1 MRRSVIALFFLA
13 VVPAARAQSTQATVF
28 QHVRVFDG
36 ETIAA
41 NRDVLVQDGKI
52 ARVASHI
59 RPPVHAAIVDGAGR
73 TLLPGLIDA
82 HTHTYPGALTTAL
95 VFGITT
101 ELEMFGDAAR
111 ARAWR
116 DEQKAGNANDRAD
129 ILSSGT
135 LVTVKGGHGTEYGA
149 PIPVLQS
156 PDDAQAFIDAR
167 IAEGSDYIKLVYDDG
182 RIYGTK
188 LPTLSADMLR
198 AGIAAAHARK
208 KLAIVH
214 IGDADGARTA
224 LDAGAD
230 GLAHL
235 FVDRYPDE
243 AFGRVVAAHH
253 AFVVPTLTVLKSVS
267 GIPGAGDLAD
277 DARFGSYLSHQEMTL
292 AKAAFP
298 RAPGL
303 PPLQYAAAESTV
315 KLLQA
320 AHVPILAGTDAGNPG
335 TAHGLALHREL
346 ELLVHAGLSPIHALA
361 AATSAPAEIFNLSDR
376 GRVTTGRRADLL
388 LVEGDPTTDITATRR
403 IVGVW
408 KDGVPF
414 DREQVRRAI
423 AAANEEANR
432 APKGSESG
440 VVSDFDDGTTA
451 VLFGSG
457 WSTSTDVIAGGKSQ
471 TELTVVDGGAL
482 GSAKSLSIRG
492 TISAA
497 FNQPWAGAMFSPG
510 PQPFQ
515 RANLSSKREIRF
527 FTKGDGKT
535 YRVFVFAES
544 KGFTAFTKSFVA
556 GPEWTEVAI
565 PISAFGGTDGH
576 DITAVIFSGGPDAG
590 PFAFQIDHVRFQ

>member
-1 MRRSVIALFFLA
+1 LRPSAIILPFLA
-13 VVPAARAQSTQATVF
+13 AASAINAQSSRPTLF

-36 ETIAA
+36 VAVA
-41 NRDVLVQDGKI
+41 GNRDVLVQNGMIVRI
-52 ARVASHI
+52 ASAI
-59 RPPVHAAIVDGAGR
+59 RPPAGAAIVDGSGK
-73 TLLPGLIDA
+73 TLMPGLIDA
-82 HTHTYPGALTTAL
+82 HTHTFPGALTTAL
-95 VFGITT
+95 VFGVTT

-111 ARAWR
+111 AQTWR
-116 DEQKAGNANDRAD
+116 DEQKAGKANDRAD

-135 LVTVKGGHGTEYGA
+135 LVTVKGGHGTEYGGQ
-149 PIPVLQS
+149 IPVLQS
-156 PDDAQAFIDAR
+156 PGDAQAFIDAR
-167 IAEGSDYIKLVYDDG
+167 IAEGSDYIKLIYDDG
-182 RIYGTK
+182 QTYGTK
-188 LPTLSADMLR
+188 LPTLSVDMLR

-208 KLAIVH
+208 KIALVH
-214 IGDADGARTA
+214 IGAYDAARTA

-235 FVDRYPDE
+235 FVDQYPEPD
-243 AFGRVVAAHH
+243 FGKITAAHH
-253 AFVVPTLTVLKSVS
+253 AFVVPTLTVLRSVS
-267 GIPGAGDLAD
+267 GIAGAGDLAD
-277 DARFGSYLSHQEMTL
+277 DARFGAYLSHQELTL
-292 AKAAFP
+292 LRAAFP

-335 TAHGLALHREL
+335 TAHGIALHREL

-361 AATSAPAEIFNLSDR
+361 AATSVPADVFKLSDR
-376 GRVTTGRRADLL
+376 GRIAVGRRADLL
-388 LVEGDPTTDITATRR
+388 LVEGDPTTDITATQR
-403 IVGVW
+403 IAGVW
-408 KDGVPF
+408 KGGVPF
-414 DREQVRRAI
+414 DRDQVRRTI
-423 AAANEEANR
+423 AAATEEAGR

-440 VVSDFDDGTTA
+440 LVSDFDDGTTA
-451 VLFGSG
+451 VFFGSG

-471 TELTVVDGGAL
+471 TELAVVEGGAL

-492 TISAA
+492 TISGA

-515 RANLSSKREIRF
+515 PANLSSKKEIRF
-527 FTKGDGKT
+527 LTKGDGKT

-544 KGFTAFTKSFVA
+544 KGFTAYTKSFVA